1 MSISNSL
8 YIGVSGL
15 EAHGDAI
22 SVVGDNIANA
32 STIGYKSQRATFSDM
47 LGSQLGS
54 QRMGG
59 GVRLAES
66 QTMWNQGTITQTG
79 NPLDLAI
86 NGGGLF
92 MVKGSFGGQAGQY
105 YTRDGQF
112 HMDDTGYVTNKDGLR
127 LQGFAISGTGVQAL
141 SASDL
146 KLGGSQSPPVASTKS
161 NMTLNLSADS
171 TVGPAWDPAS
181 PNTTSNYATSE
192 TVYDSLG
199 SAHHVDVYFRSQ
211 GNGAW
216 EYHAMVDGGDL
227 SGGNAGTP
235 TEISSGTLQFNTD
248 GSLQAQTQNA
258 APVNF
263 AKAAAG
269 QNVAFNFGDDI
280 ASGGTGFAGTTQYSG
295 SSTVNGLDVNGHAAG
310 KLTDLSIADDG
321 TITGKFDNGD
331 KIALAKVA
339 IASFTN
345 EDGLTRVGSG
355 LVEQSPT
362 SGSPLIDTAGTGA
375 RGSVQSGALEAS
387 NVDLGNELVTLIA
400 YQRAYQANAKTVTT
414 ADEMLQTVDNLKQ

>member
-47 LGSQLGS
+47 LGSQLDS

-66 QTMWNQGTITQTG
+66 QTMWTQGTITQTG

-92 MVKGSFGGQAGQY
+92 MVKGNFGGQTGQY

-112 HMDDTGYVTNKDGLR
+112 HMDDQGYITNESGLR
-127 LQGFAISGTGVQAL
+127 LQGFSIGSNGVQAL
-141 SASDL
+141 SAGDL
-146 KLGGSQSPPVASTKS
+146 KVGGSQSPPVATAKS
-161 NMTLNLSADS
+161 NMKLNLSADA
-171 TVGPAWDPAS
+171 TVGPAWDPAN

-199 SAHHVDVYFRSQ
+199 AAHHVDVYFRNQ

-227 SGGNAGTP
+227 AGGNAGTP
-235 TEISSGTLQFNTD
+235 TEITSGTLTFNSN

-258 APVNF
+258 TPVNF
-263 AKAAAG
+263 NKAAGG
-269 QNVAFNFGDDI
+269 QNITFNFGDDI
-280 ASGGTGFAGTTQYSG
+280 ASGGTGFAGSTQYSG
-295 SSTVNGLDVNGHAAG
+295 SSTVNGLDVDGHAAG
-310 KLTDLSIADDG
+310 KLTNLAIGDDG
-321 TITGKFDNGD
+321 TITGSFDNGD

-355 LVEQSPT
+355 MVEQSAT
-362 SGSPLIDTAGTGA
+362 SGNPLIDTAGTGA
-375 RGSVQSGALEAS
+375 RGSVQSGALEQS